1 MTSSMRATSLA
12 AGLALAL
19 SACSP
24 VTPILQGQGPEA
36 AATPAPAAEKSI
48 LYLDFVA
55 QNLPR
60 TLAGQILPLQMVLF
74 PIDPATGQR
83 LDAPPWSLGV
93 CQAPAFGCESGEV
106 KTLRLQLPP
115 GDYAI
120 GYLGSTGFASPAFYL
135 MDFDNPEM
143 IGGRV
148 LVGGVPVTPEFSR
161 NAQATAR
168 TPILT
173 LRPNEV
179 SYAGVLSAVYG
190 FGDLTT
196 SITAPPERRAAL
208 LAQTGLPSAGLVDRL
223 GRYR

>member
-1 MTSSMRATSLA
+1 MTSSIRA

-24 VTPILQGQGPEA
+24 VTPILQGQAPE
-36 AATPAPAAEKSI
+36 PAPVAEKSV

-60 TLAGQILPLQMVLF
+60 TLTGQILPLQMVLF

-83 LDAPPWSLGV
+83 LEAPPWSLGL
-93 CQAPAFGCESGEV
+93 CQAPAFGCESGEIR
-106 KTLRLQLPP
+106 TLRLQLPP

-135 MDFDNPEM
+135 MTFENPEM

-148 LVGGVPVTPEFSR
+148 LVGGLDVTPDLDR
-161 NAQATAR
+161 NGQTTAR

-179 SYAGVLSAVYG
+179 AYAGLLSAEYG
-190 FGDLTT
+190 FGALTT
-196 SITAPPERRAAL
+196 TLALPPERRAAL
-208 LAQTGLPSAGLVDRL
+208 LAQTGMASAALVDRPA
-223 GRYR
+223 RYP

>member
-1 MTSSMRATSLA
+1 MTSNMRSRSIA

-24 VTPILQGQGPEA
+24 ASPVLRGQAPEIADA
-36 AATPAPAAEKSI
+36 AGASMEKST

-83 LDAPPWSLGV
+83 LDAPPWSLGL
-93 CQAPAFGCESGEV
+93 CEAPALGCESGEI
-106 KTLRLQLPP
+106 KTLRLRLPP

-135 MDFDNPEM
+135 MDFDDPEM

-148 LVGGVPVTPEFSR
+148 LVGGLEVTPEFSR
-161 NAQATAR
+161 NGQATAR

-173 LRPNEV
+173 LRANEV
-179 SYAGVLSAVYG
+179 AYAGLLSAA
-190 FGDLTT
+190 FGQSDLTT
-196 SITAPPERRAAL
+196 TITASPERRAAL
-208 LAQTGLPSAGLVDRL
+208 LAETGVTPAALVDRPT
-223 GRYR
+223 RYR

>member
-1 MTSSMRATSLA
+1 MRALSLA
-12 AGLALAL
+12 TGVALAL

-24 VTPILQGQGPEA
+24 LAPIHQGRAPEA
-36 AATPAPAAEKSI
+36 APAPDKSI

-60 TLAGQILPLQMVLF
+60 TLTGQILPLQMVLF
-74 PIDPATGQR
+74 PIDPASGER
-83 LDAPPWSLGV
+83 LDAPPWSLGL
-93 CQAPAFGCESGEV
+93 CQAPAYGCESGEI

-120 GYLGSTGFASPAFYL
+120 GYLGSTGFAAPSFYL
-135 MDFDNPEM
+135 MDFEDPEM

-148 LVGGVPVTPEFSR
+148 LVGGLEVTPAFLGKAR
-161 NAQATAR
+161 ATGR
-168 TPILT
+168 TPVLT

-179 SYAGVLSAVYG
+179 SYAGVLSAAYG

-196 SITAPPERRAAL
+196 TVTAPTERRAAL
-208 LAQTGLPSAGLVDRL
+208 LAQTGLPATALVDRPA
-223 GRYR
+223 RYW

>member
-1 MTSSMRATSLA
+1 MRKASLA

-24 VTPILQGQGPEA
+24 VVPVYQGQAPE
-36 AATPAPAAEKSI
+36 PAPAAEKST

-74 PIDPATGQR
+74 PIDPATGER

-93 CQAPAFGCESGEV
+93 CQAPAFGCESGEI

-135 MDFDNPEM
+135 MDFDHPEM
-143 IGGRV
+143 VGGRV
-148 LVGGVPVTPEFSR
+148 LVGGLEVTPEFGR
-161 NAQATAR
+161 KGQTTAR
-168 TPILT
+168 TPILS
-173 LRPNEV
+173 LRANEV

-190 FGDLTT
+190 FGELTT
-196 SITAPPERRAAL
+196 TITAPPDRRAAL
-208 LAQTGLPSAGLVDRL
+208 LAQTGLSPSALVERP